1 MSCKVL
7 YSDSNE
13 IRQLIESTCGWT
25 VSPLEDGS
33 KVGELLVFDLLFYD
47 CPDHDWT
54 TTELLR

>member
-25 VSPLEDGS
+25 VSPLEEEEDEGS
-33 KVGELLVFDLLFYD
+33 KVGGVIGV
-47 CPDHDWT
+47 
-54 TTELLR
+54 